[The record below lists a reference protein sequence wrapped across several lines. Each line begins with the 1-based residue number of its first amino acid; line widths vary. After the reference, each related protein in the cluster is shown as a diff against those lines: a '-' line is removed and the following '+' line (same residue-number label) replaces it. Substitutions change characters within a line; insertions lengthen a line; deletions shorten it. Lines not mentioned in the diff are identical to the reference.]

1 MEFAILVWFF
11 CNGCVCV
18 FFFFLLLLL
27 LVICFLGNAE
37 DALSFV
43 LFRATLDEGSRS
55 RVQ

>member
-1 MEFAILVWFF
+1 V
-11 CNGCVCV
+11 CVCV
-18 FFFFLLLLL
+18 CFFLVGEMRLQ
-27 LVICFLGNAE
+27 GNGE